1 MSLPSSETPLI
12 NKVPNIRRL
21 LQSDGE
27 EEENLGYED
36 FKEVLTDNMENQ
48 DDNEGRGERMKRDY
62 EAEDEVTEVRYQPID
77 IHW

>member
-1 MSLPSSETPLI
+1 MSLSSSETPLI

-62 EAEDEVTEVRYQPID
+62 EPEDEVTEVRYQPID